1 LANVL
6 AAYLAI
12 FDKACLPIKRKGLI
26 DNMADSEL
34 FKVSFDSL
42 NSVSNSLI
50 MAWAVDKLTGRPRYI
65 LELDAAH
72 RGGKCEC
79 VCPSCKLPLI
89 AVNAAKT
96 IFQKRPHFRHPDGA
110 ARDVCLIV
118 AARKA
123 LEEMFAKQDKILLPR
138 YRRSGVVEGLSG
150 QYFNA
155 WVEREAE
162 RVRAKQ
168 FMFRDEVSGWLILE
182 DGRRLLV
189 KLIGR
194 GEPSGTDEDRVLAK
208 IELEVDDPSIAM
220 MSPEEIFQKIEL
232 SWSNAC
238 WIQHWEDEVLENE
251 AQQLAKE
258 KAINALDWLGDD
270 GLLNHLN
277 SSQRRETL
285 LHREVKAILEAEKR
299 ICLPRLQVN
308 AEFKR
313 SNGFVDR
320 REWIEPEQEV
330 MLASVELEVH
340 LGHSIP
346 DVISSWM
353 KEDGWT
359 QTIIIEVTVT
369 NTIND
374 ERIERLESFGF
385 PVLEIDIGRMGG
397 VVSKEEFKQL
407 VVDEVAGKR
416 WLYHPAIEEQRQ
428 YLVAMMQRDAQAH
441 EDAQQKRNEYLDA
454 PASEWAIKFLNA
466 IKVRWSLVESLGE
479 SVKESQAW
487 QSSQENIKEAIAALD
502 MHGYELASMLDT
514 YPLQRIVSRIASIFF
529 NKGIEYK
536 SDSAWLVINAIMCDR
551 SEHAKKFHTLY
562 LIAIKTYSPE
572 MTRDQ
577 AYKVSEWRNKVKAS
591 ILAGQQEYIRETT
604 YDRLMGLLFPEMRV
618 QLNNPFGT
626 PLQILEN
633 YEDPSSEL
641 LLPPAKKL
649 DNMHP
654 ELENVLLRGA
664 AFDEWAR
671 KNPEAAKSWLASPAG
686 KAHSEQNFLR
696 NKKTKY

>member
-1 LANVL
+1 MKNV
-6 AAYLAI
+6 
-12 FDKACLPIKRKGLI
+12 
-26 DNMADSEL
+26 DSDL
-34 FKVSFDSL
+34 FKVSYG
-42 NSVSNSLI
+42 NVNRGINNLI
-50 MAWAVDKLTGRPRYI
+50 MAWAIDKLTGRPRYV

-72 RGGKCEC
+72 RGSKCDC
-79 VCPSCKLPLI
+79 VCPSCRLPLI

-96 IFQKRPHFRHPDGA
+96 VFQKRPHFRHPDGA
-110 ARDVCLIV
+110 ARDACVIV
-118 AARKA
+118 SARRA
-123 LEEMFAKQDKILLPR
+123 LEEMFAKQNTIMLPR
-138 YRRSGVVEGLSG
+138 YRKSANVEGLSG

-162 RVRAKQ
+162 CVRLKQ
-168 FMFRDEVSGWLILE
+168 FSFRDEISGWLTLD

-194 GEPSGTDEDRVLAK
+194 GESSSIDEDRVEAK

-220 MSPEEIFQKIEL
+220 MTPEEIFRRIEL
-232 SWSNAC
+232 SWTNAC
-238 WIQHWEDEVLENE
+238 WIQHWEDKALENE

-277 SSQRRETL
+277 KSQRRETL

-320 REWIEPEQEV
+320 RDWMEPEQEV
-330 MLASVELEVH
+330 VLASVELEVH

-346 DVISSWM
+346 DVIASWV

-374 ERIERLESFGF
+374 ERVERLESFGF
-385 PVLEIDIGRMGG
+385 PVLEIDISRMGG
-397 VVSKEEFKQL
+397 VVTKEEFKRL
-407 VVDEVAGKR
+407 VVDEVAAKR
-416 WLYHPAIEEQRQ
+416 WLYHPTIEVERQ
-428 YLVAMMQRDAQAH
+428 HLVAMMRRDSDTYEAGQR
-441 EDAQQKRNEYLDA
+441 KRKGYLDT
-454 PASEWAIKFLNA
+454 PAREWAIKFIDA
-466 IKVRWSLVESLGE
+466 IKARWSLVESLGE
-479 SVKESQAW
+479 SAKENPAW
-487 QSSQENIKEAIAALD
+487 QSTQENVQEAIAALD
-502 MHGYELASMLDT
+502 MHGYELASMLDE
-514 YPLQRIVSRIASIFF
+514 YPLQRVVSRIASIFF

-536 SDSAWLVINAIMCDR
+536 SDSAWQVINAIMCDR

-562 LIAIKTYSPE
+562 LIAIKIYSPE
-572 MTRDQ
+572 MTIDQ
-577 AYKVSEWRNKVKAS
+577 AHKVSEWRSKVKTS
-591 ILAGQQEYIRETT
+591 ILAGEQEYVRETT
-604 YDRLMGLLFPEMRV
+604 YDRLLGLLFPEMRV

-641 LLPPAKKL
+641 LTTKKL
-649 DNMHP
+649 ESMHP

-671 KNPEAAKSWLASPAG
+671 KNPEAAKNWLASPAG
-686 KAHSEQNFLR
+686 KAQAEKIYLR